1 MIGNALDCKS
11 KDNGFESH
19 GNLIFK
25 FVREGWLSGLKRN
38 PAKIFTSVVTSVR
51 IRYLPFYRF
60 PIKIK
65 AFIKGIRWITLGNL
79 KNRALHTAKIFR

>member
-25 FVREGWLSGLKRN
+25 FVGKVG
-38 PAKIFTSVVTSVR
+38 
-51 IRYLPFYRF
+51 
-60 PIKIK
+60 
-65 AFIKGIRWITLGNL
+65 
-79 KNRALHTAKIFR
+79 